1 MNNLVIYD
9 YLTFTSKIDDVYS
22 IIDFLGFKVDM
33 FQILEGKGRYFYK
46 NRLVYNNCINIYY
59 DGLSEDMGV
68 CVEMS
73 GEGCREFEISGN
85 GDYQKIF
92 DMINEN
98 WDENAENRQANITR
112 LDIAYDDFSGILDL
126 NYFVSAAQQKN
137 FVCRSEDW
145 NASIGNKGCT
155 VEHGNNRQSNVYIR
169 IYDKL
174 LEQTKV
180 RKREIDPAITHW
192 VRCEIQ
198 LRNECA
204 RGFIKLQ
211 GDDVRK
217 KYFDVLNNYL
227 RYVIPSEDSNK
238 RRLSCSPEWLLFI
251 ESWESVSI
259 FDNPGSSY
267 NLSRLDSYI
276 FNQVGGAV
284 STMMDVMGVEKFIKE
299 LHERQ
304 KQKILNPKYREIKRQ
319 NNNADGIH
327 EYLKEHG
334 YYEKKR
340 DSGGVFLQPDKL
352 HGEGSAGTAEP
363 DPDA

>member
-1 MNNLVIYD
+1 MNNRVIFD
-9 YLTFTSKIDDVYS
+9 YLTFTSKIHDVYG
-22 IIDFLGFKVDM
+22 IIDFLGFSVDM
-33 FQILEGKGRYFYK
+33 FQVLEGKGRYFYK
-46 NRLVYNNCINIYY
+46 NRLVYNNFINIYY

-73 GEGCREFEISGN
+73 GEGCRTFETSGN

-98 WDENAENRQANITR
+98 WDENAEKRQANITR

-174 LEQTKV
+174 TEQTKV
-180 RKREIDPAITHW
+180 RKREIDPSITHW

-204 RGFIKLQ
+204 RGFIKHFS
-211 GDDVRK
+211 GNGGNDVRK
-217 KYFDVLNNYL
+217 MYFDVLNNYL
-227 RYVIPSEDSNK
+227 RYIVPSDDSNK
-238 RRLSCSPEWLLFI
+238 RRAPCSLEWLQFI
-251 ESWESVSI
+251 ESWETQSI
-259 FDNPGSSY
+259 FDRPGTSY
-267 NLSRLDSYI
+267 NLSRLDSYV

-284 STMMDVMGVEKFIKE
+284 STMMDVMGVESFIKE
-299 LHERQ
+299 LYDRQ
-304 KQKILNPKYREIKRQ
+304 KEKILNPKYREIKLQ
-319 NNNADGIH
+319 SDNSEGIL
-327 EYLKEHG
+327 EYLREHG
-334 YYEKKR
+334 
-340 DSGGVFLQPDKL
+340 LL
-352 HGEGSAGTAEP
+352 
-363 DPDA
+363 